1 MVVSLAH
8 VNLNFLADSAHHDRT
23 TDDVRSSSTA
33 GSEAVPVS
41 RTMRIV
47 SAVLLAT
54 TVAACTHRSLPDNF
68 RVAVPSVPPAIVSSE
83 IPLGI
88 GDVVEV
94 SYFRSFDVEGSYRL
108 GTGDVLEIVHRTVAA
123 GDPYRLA
130 VGDQLEVV
138 VRGAEGTTYQLQVG
152 DEISVVVPTRP
163 DLSHQG
169 MILRDGSIVLPAV
182 GRVEIRGLTV
192 PQAVA
197 VLERRYR
204 TQLDT
209 PRIDL
214 LVTKSVVSEVRED
227 VTVLPDGTGTLPL
240 LGAVPLRG
248 RTVAEVV
255 SDLSKRYFAH
265 YYRPQVDV
273 LITRA
278 NPTVTH
284 KVTLLPDGRV
294 TLPLVGA
301 VRLGGMT
308 VEEAAAALTKL
319 YSGVDARS
327 QVDVLVMEPGKRVDK
342 FFEVLIENPLGA
354 VRDATIT
361 DDGLL
366 RLPLIQPIAALN
378 KPFSEVSAQIDRA
391 YAQVLPEL
399 EVSTVFALRR
409 SQRKVTVLGEVA
421 RAGMFDVLQPIS
433 VLEAIALGGGFTDR
447 AWRGQVL
454 LLHPDYREQT
464 LTVRVVDMSKGL
476 RILEPALLGTAVRPQ
491 DIVYVPR
498 SRISD
503 INVFVQQFITS
514 VIPFNLRIEIVTGG
528 R

>member
-8 VNLNFLADSAHHDRT
+8 VNLKFLNDLAQLSRM
-23 TDDVRSSSTA
+23 TDDVRGRRAA
-33 GSEAVPVS
+33 GLGAVCVS
-41 RTMRIV
+41 GTIRII
-47 SAVLLAT
+47 SAVLLAAA
-54 TVAACTHRSLPDNF
+54 TVPACTHRSLADDF
-68 RVAVPSVPPAIVSSE
+68 KVAVPSVPPAVVPAE

-94 SYFRSFDVEGSYRL
+94 SYFKSFSVEGHYLL
-108 GTGDVLEIVHRTVAA
+108 GTGDVLEIVVRTATV

-138 VRGAEGTTYQLQVG
+138 VRGATDGTAYQLQVG
-152 DEISVVVPTRP
+152 DEIRVVVPTRP

-169 MILRDGSIVLPAV
+169 LILRDGSIVLPAV
-182 GRVEIRGLTV
+182 GRVEIRGLSI

-255 SDLSKRYFAH
+255 SDLSKRYFEH
-265 YYRPQVDV
+265 YYRPRVDV
-273 LITRA
+273 LVMRA
-278 NPTVTH
+278 SPTVTH
-284 KVTLLPDGRV
+284 KVTLLPDGRIS
-294 TLPLVGA
+294 LPLIGV
-301 VRLGGMT
+301 VQLGGMT
-308 VEEAAAALTKL
+308 VEEAAAALSKL
-319 YSGVDARS
+319 YSSTFEGSR
-327 QVDVLVMEPGKRVDK
+327 VDVLVSEPGKRIDK

-354 VRDATIT
+354 VREATIT

-409 SQRKVTVLGEVA
+409 SQ
-421 RAGMFDVLQPIS
+421 
-433 VLEAIALGGGFTDR
+433 
-447 AWRGQVL
+447 
-454 LLHPDYREQT
+454 
-464 LTVRVVDMSKGL
+464 
-476 RILEPALLGTAVRPQ
+476 
-491 DIVYVPR
+491 
-498 SRISD
+498 
-503 INVFVQQFITS
+503 
-514 VIPFNLRIEIVTGG
+514 
-528 R
+528 